1 MDCPCS
7 SVQKDNIFRLGRGKD
22 LATRRAPNTEVID
35 WDNWMGLRMGGGRGT
50 LGNKFSTLFNA
61 FHGRGR

>member
-35 WDNWMGLRMGGGRGT
+35 WDN
-50 LGNKFSTLFNA
+50 
-61 FHGRGR
+61 